1 MNQNISALERAFA
14 IARSGQAATVDEIKA
29 ALNREGYLSN
39 QLEGPLLRSQ
49 LKGFIKAAREGA
61 QRPVRRSEPRS

>member
-49 LKGFIKAAREGA
+49 LKGFIKGAREGA

>member
-29 ALNREGYLSN
+29 ALHREGYLSN

-49 LKGFIKAAREGA
+49 LKAFIKAAREGE
-61 QRPVRRSEPRS
+61 QRPIRRSEPRS